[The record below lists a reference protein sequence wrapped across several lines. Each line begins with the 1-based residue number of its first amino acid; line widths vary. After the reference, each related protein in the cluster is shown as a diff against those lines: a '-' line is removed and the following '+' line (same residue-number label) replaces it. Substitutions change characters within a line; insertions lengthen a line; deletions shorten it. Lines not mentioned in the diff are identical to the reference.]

1 MKQVLP
7 SLPHAKDAFKPHIVK
22 ATHDYHYGGEG
33 HCLQA
38 DKRDILHSPK
48 QNHILAA
55 LPAEDYER
63 LLPHLE
69 LQPLELGCAIY
80 EAGGRVGHGYFPTT
94 SIIAPLCVMENGV
107 SAAIAIAGNEGV
119 VGIALVMGGD
129 TSPNREVVQSAGYA
143 YRLSASKLKREFEHG
158 GPLQHLLLRYTQT
171 LITQIAQ
178 TAMCNRYHSVEQ
190 RLSRWLLLSLDRV
203 SSNEL
208 NMTQELV
215 ANMLGVRREG
225 ITEAAGKLQDA
236 GLISYARGRITILD
250 RPRLEAR
257 VCECYAVVNR
267 EFNRLLPNRAAN

>member
-1 MKQVLP
+1 MKQALP
-7 SLPHAKDAFKPHIVK
+7 SLPHAKEAFKPHVFP
-22 ATHDYHYGGEG
+22 ATRDYHYSGES
-33 HCLQA
+33 HRVHA
-38 DKRDILHSPK
+38 SRPEVAHSPK
-48 QNHILAA
+48 QNLILAA
-55 LPAEDYER
+55 LPAEDYDR

-69 LQPLELGCAIY
+69 LQPLAQGCAIY
-80 EAGGRVGHGYFPTT
+80 EAGGRVSYGYFPTT
-94 SIIAPLCVMENGV
+94 SIVAPLCVMENGA

-119 VGIALVMGGD
+119 VGIPLFMGGD
-129 TSPNREVVQSAGYA
+129 TSSNREVVQSAGHA
-143 YRLSASKLKREFEHG
+143 YRLGANKLKREFEQG
-158 GPLQHLLLRYTQT
+158 GPLQHLLLRYTQA

-190 RLSRWLLLSLDRV
+190 RLCRWLLLSLDRV
-203 SSNEL
+203 TSSEL

-250 RPRLEAR
+250 RPKLEAR

-267 EFNRLLPNRAAN
+267 EFNRLLPK